1 MKPFLT
7 LFCILISYFQAFSQN
22 DPPIRS
28 GELIKSAE
36 EFYDSGQYKK
46 SLSLYDQI
54 DRNDSNYVRSLYG
67 RALNYQA
74 DSQFRKAIQ
83 VCEEALQLKDKR
95 EWEPDIYNTYAN
107 VLGSD
112 SQREKSISVFN
123 EAIRKYPSYSLLYL
137 NKGIALFE
145 QNRFAEAES
154 VFKETLL
161 INPYQFS
168 AHFYLGLCAI
178 HEGKIVPAFFSF
190 VGYLL
195 IYPEGKY
202 SKRCVNILSAISNAT
217 DEILDYKTKRKED
230 GDENY
235 AAIEEILIS
244 KIALDKDYKLKV
256 PIDDAII
263 RQIQVVFEKLEFKE
277 DDPDFWMQY
286 YAPYYKK
293 IFNDGQFEPFIFWTF
308 ENVQLKDI
316 QDYNKKNKKTIELFT
331 THTADY
337 FNEIRAT
344 RLITYNKRAEQ
355 RSRYLYL
362 DGSLAGLG
370 ELTPDGKTYLGSWTF
385 YYPKGNIK
393 STGQF
398 NEMGRYGVWTY
409 YHFTGSLDAR
419 ENYKNGKLDGEQ
431 LYYSEKGVLTSQE
444 IYSNGLQEGVQKS
457 FFNSGNLY
465 STTMYKAGKMDGEY
479 KEYFSGGQISGE
491 SQYNNNVLS
500 GTYTTYF
507 NNGQIKEL
515 GNYTSGSLDG
525 PSKEFYE
532 NGQLN
537 TEGIY
542 KKGANEGEWKTYFD
556 NGKLKSRVNYV
567 NKKQD
572 GIEENFYEEGPL
584 KTTYTYKNGQLYG
597 ESVSY
602 DKDQKPYAKFKF
614 SNNKLES
621 AIYFDKTGKQIS
633 SSEIKNNRLEFDI
646 FLADGTKTTHR
657 TLNKNG
663 EIDGTETSYYPS
675 GKISEIAEYLDGEK
689 NGLNTEYYQNGN
701 KKSEQNL
708 KNGKENGKFIKY
720 FPNGQIEIEG
730 WFVDGNEAGYW
741 NYYNELGNLEVRNY
755 MVNGV
760 LSGYKTEYYP
770 NGAKSIEKKI
780 YKGLLEE
787 MKQYDSTGKLL
798 IYDSFP
804 HFTGKFLLL
813 YPDGKK
819 MQECNYVNGSFEG
832 PLTQYYFDGSLEF
845 TQYYKGG
852 LLDSNYAAYEYHNI
866 KTVEGQY
873 KAGKKTGLWKYY
885 KDDGQL
891 NWTENFAY
899 NELNGRSQ
907 YFSNDRKIIRELMF
921 RNDERD
927 GRSTTLDPD
936 GSILFSIQYDEGDV
950 MGYSY
955 LAKDGNPVP
964 EIRTDH
970 GKLQITS
977 FFQNGLPSRKC
988 QYVDNV
994 LNGTDILYYSNGKLR
1009 SQSNLAYGLY
1019 EGVLKEYYPNGNTSR
1034 ICNYLD
1040 DHSHGMCLEYNVNG
1054 VLIREINYYV
1064 GTRHGNA
1071 KYYSEN
1077 GSLLET
1083 RYYYDGNLLGV
1094 KK

>member
-7 LFCILISYFQAFSQN
+7 LFCTLITFFQAFSQD

-54 DRNDSNYVRSLYG
+54 DRNDTNYVRSLYG

-83 VCEEALQLKDKR
+83 VCEEALQLKDNR
-95 EWEPDIYNTYAN
+95 EWEPDIYNTFAN

-112 SQREKSISVFN
+112 GQREKSISVFN

-137 NKGIALFE
+137 NKGIAFFE

-161 INPYQFS
+161 INPYQYS

-178 HEGKIVPAFFSF
+178 HEGRIVPAFFSF

-202 SKRCVNILSAISNAT
+202 SKRCVNILSAISNST
-217 DEILDYKTKRKED
+217 DEILDYKTKRKEE

-235 AAIEEILIS
+235 APIEEILLS

-256 PIDDAII
+256 SIDDAII

-293 IFNDGQFEPFIFWTF
+293 IFNDGQFEPFIFWAF

-316 QDYNKKNKKTIELFT
+316 QDYNKKNKKTIEVFT

-362 DGSLAGLG
+362 DGSLSGLG
-370 ELTPDGKTYLGSWTF
+370 ELSPDGKTYLGSWTF

-398 NEMGRYGVWTY
+398 NEMGRYGTWTY
-409 YHFTGSLDAR
+409 YYFSGSVDAR
-419 ENYKNGKLDGEQ
+419 ESYKNGKLDGKQ
-431 LYYSEKGVLTSQE
+431 LYYSEKDVLRSDE
-444 IYSNGLQEGVQKS
+444 IYSNGLQEGLQKS
-457 FFNSGNLY
+457 YFNSGNIY

-479 KEYFSGGQISGE
+479 KEYFSGGQLSGM
-491 SQYNNNVLS
+491 SQYSNNVLS
-500 GTYTTYF
+500 GTFTTYY
-507 NNGQIKEL
+507 NNGQIKES
-515 GNYTSGSLDG
+515 GNYISGSLDG

-537 TEGIY
+537 TEGVY
-542 KKGANEGEWKTYFD
+542 KKGANDGEWKTYFD
-556 NGKLKSRVNYV
+556 NGKLKSRSNYI

-584 KTTYTYKNGQLYG
+584 KTTYTYKNGQLNG

-614 SNNKLES
+614 SNNKLVS
-621 AIYFDKTGKQIS
+621 AIYFDKTGKQIG
-633 SSEIKNNRLEFDI
+633 SSEIKNNRIEFDI

-657 TLNKNG
+657 LLNENG

-689 NGLNTEYYQNGN
+689 NGLSTEYYQNGK
-701 KKSEQNL
+701 KKSEQNM

-730 WFVDGNEAGYW
+730 WFEDGNEAGYW
-741 NYYNELGNLEVRNY
+741 NYYNELGNLEIRNY

-770 NGAKSIEKKI
+770 NGSKSIEKKI

-804 HFTGKFLLL
+804 QFTGKFLLL

-819 MQECNYVNGSFEG
+819 MQECNYVNGSFDG
-832 PLTQYYFDGSLEF
+832 PLTGYYFDGSLEF
-845 TQYYKGG
+845 IQYYKGG
-852 LLDSNYAAYEYHNI
+852 LLDSNYEAYEYHHI
-866 KTVEGQY
+866 KSIEGQY

-891 NWTENFAY
+891 DWTENFAY
-899 NELNGRSQ
+899 NELNGLSQ
-907 YFSNDRKIIRELMF
+907 YFSSDQKIIRELMF
-921 RNDERD
+921 RHDERD
-927 GRSTTLDPD
+927 GSSTSIDPD
-936 GSILFSIQYDEGDV
+936 GSLLLSIQFDDGDV

-955 LAKDGNPVP
+955 LGKDGKPVP

-970 GKLQITS
+970 GKLQIAS
-977 FFQNGLPSRKC
+977 FFQNGLPSLKC
-988 QYVDNV
+988 QYVDNI
-994 LNGTDILYYSNGKLR
+994 LNGADILYYSNGKLR
-1009 SQSNLAYGLY
+1009 SQSNLAYGSY
-1019 EGVLKEYYPNGNTSR
+1019 EGVKKEYYPNGNPAK
-1034 ICNYLD
+1034 ICSYLN
-1040 DHSHGMCLEYNVNG
+1040 DHSHGLCLEYNVNG
-1054 VLIREINYYV
+1054 ILIREINYYN

-1077 GSLLET
+1077 GSLFET